1 MFFQR
6 GVDLTALW
14 KLLGR
19 MRWTR
24 IIRRLN
30 LRILARGDDMYVAEN
45 ERLAGISVATVTS
58 ASICLVFSCV
68 VKAYAYALFYAV
80 GQWTYYMHG

>member
-1 MFFQR
+1 
-6 GVDLTALW
+6 
-14 KLLGR
+14 
-19 MRWTR
+19 
-24 IIRRLN
+24 
-30 LRILARGDDMYVAEN
+30 MYVAEN